1 MEMEKAQLCVT
12 KCKRAEKAFNRAQ
25 VMNNE
30 ASGAFINRCVAKVGL
45 KDFRG
50 YSVADEGVTKQQANR
65 MLYCITTGRKISEKI
80 DLELQAKYLDSY
92 KNIIDSKMASKY
104 E

>member
-1 MEMEKAQLCVT
+1 MT

-25 VMNNE
+25 VLNNE

-50 YSVADEGVTKQQANR
+50 YSVTDESVTKQ
-65 MLYCITTGRKISEKI
+65 
-80 DLELQAKYLDSY
+80 
-92 KNIIDSKMASKY
+92 
-104 E
+104 

>member
-1 MEMEKAQLCVT
+1 MEMEKAQLCVS

-50 YSVADEGVTKQQANR
+50 YSVADDNVTKQ
-65 MLYCITTGRKISEKI
+65 
-80 DLELQAKYLDSY
+80 
-92 KNIIDSKMASKY
+92 
-104 E
+104 